1 MCIWM
6 KIKDAAVLLTTF
18 KDNSARDVMYGH
30 AHFLN
35 VLGSIPPQI
44 VHISVS
50 FSGYN
55 FININAQK

>member
-1 MCIWM
+1 M
-6 KIKDAAVLLTTF
+6 KIKVAAVLLTTF
-18 KDNSARDVMYGH
+18 KDNSDRDVVYGGH